1 MNDVGFFVIFNIA
14 VLSFVILDFMLL
26 AKNATIGRV
35 IFLTLTWI
43 FLGVSFSVVIY
54 LYFGLD
60 GFLEYLSAY
69 FVEKSL
75 SVDNIFVFLMI
86 FDHFGIQK
94 EHQRKLLFIGIWS
107 ALFLMIMMIFTVS
120 ELLSLFHF
128 MIYIFGALILY
139 AGLLSFFERGDK
151 RFENRLLKK
160 VKNYI
165 DVYTGDHRGRFF
177 LREDGKTKAT
187 ILLLSGF
194 CIEICDIVFAFD
206 SIPALFSITDNR
218 TIIYTSNAFAII
230 GLRSLYI
237 VFASAVDKIYYLR
250 HGVGAVLCYIG
261 LKMILADYIHVSSS
275 VSLMIILGILSI
287 SFILSKIRAYRQEK
301 RR

>member
-1 MNDVGFFVIFNIA
+1 
-14 VLSFVILDFMLL
+14 MLL
-26 AKNATIGRV
+26 AKNASIGRV
-35 IFLTLTWI
+35 IFLTFAWI
-43 FLGVSFSVVIY
+43 FLGVSFSIIIY
-54 LYFGLD
+54 LCFGSD
-60 GFLEYLSAY
+60 GFFEYLSAY

-86 FDHFGIQK
+86 FDHFDIQK

-107 ALFLMIMMIFTVS
+107 ALFLRIMMIFVVS
-120 ELLSLFHF
+120 ELLSLFSF
-128 MIYIFGALILY
+128 MICIFGALILY
-139 AGLLSFFERGDK
+139 AGVLSFFNRSNK

-165 DVYTGDHRGRFF
+165 DVYTGDHGGHFF
-177 LREDGKTKAT
+177 IREDGKNKAT
-187 ILLLSGF
+187 ILLLSCF

-237 VFASAVDKIYYLR
+237 VFASAMNKIYYLR
-250 HGVGAVLCYIG
+250 HGVGVVLCYIG
-261 LKMILADYIHVSSS
+261 LKMILADYIHINSSL
-275 VSLMIILGILSI
+275 SLMIILGTLSI
-287 SFILSKIRAYRQEK
+287 SFILSEIRVYRQK
-301 RR
+301 RCK